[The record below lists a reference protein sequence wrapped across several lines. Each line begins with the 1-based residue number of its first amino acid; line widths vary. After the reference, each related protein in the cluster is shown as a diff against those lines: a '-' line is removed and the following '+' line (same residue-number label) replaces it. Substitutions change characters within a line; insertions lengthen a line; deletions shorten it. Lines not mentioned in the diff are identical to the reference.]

1 MTFLNQVAL
10 IIKSCFHHGISSVG
24 AKGRKLERQTVLL
37 RFCQERIQTT
47 EGLCKIV
54 LLLILGVIS
63 VLMVEQVI
71 SIFFLFT
78 IVIYLVL
85 SEGEFKN
92 RLYQRNAVTKLKI
105 CSVRL
110 VLFSWR
116 KISMINTLF
125 FFLPL
130 PSDQKV
136 KIISA
141 VIEKIVQL
149 CWVWY
154 SYFPPVSVKN
164 THEKSSQ
171 STPPCLFGELS
182 SSVNSAGMICHI
194 LNR

>member
-10 IIKSCFHHGISSVG
+10 IIKSCFHHGISSVS
-24 AKGRKLERQTVLL
+24 AKGRKLERQTVLV

-63 VLMVEQVI
+63 FLMVEQLI

-78 IVIYLVL
+78 IAIYLVL
-85 SEGEFKN
+85 SEGEFKK
-92 RLYQRNAVTKLKI
+92 QIVSAKCFTKLKI
-105 CSVRL
+105 FFCTFGSVFMKKNFDDQCFIL
-110 VLFSWR
+110 LSSFAEWPKSENHFCCYWENCTIVL
-116 KISMINTLF
+116 SMVFIL
-125 FFLPL
+125 
-130 PSDQKV
+130 S
-136 KIISA
+136 
-141 VIEKIVQL
+141 
-149 CWVWY
+149 
-154 SYFPPVSVKN
+154 PVSVKN